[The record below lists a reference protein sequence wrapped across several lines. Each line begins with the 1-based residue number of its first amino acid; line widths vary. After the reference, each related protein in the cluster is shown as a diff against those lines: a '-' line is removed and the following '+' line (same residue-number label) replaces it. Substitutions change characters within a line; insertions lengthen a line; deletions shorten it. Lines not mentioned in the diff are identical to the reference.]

1 VNRRERLRILPHH
14 RHTVGVHDHDSA
26 RSRFPALV
34 PCSQLC
40 IAGAELITPCDISL
54 SFLGG
59 KAPRRPVTVIS
70 TRKSESDPFRT
81 SALVQKPRILCQVK
95 VLIFASRI
103 TMVTPVALW

>member
-1 VNRRERLRILPHH
+1 MITIL
-14 RHTVGVHDHDSA
+14 S
-26 RSRFPALV
+26 ALV
-34 PCSQLC
+34 SLLSFRVRSCASL
-40 IAGAELITPCDISL
+40 ELSSSPCDISL

-95 VLIFASRI
+95 VRIFASRI